1 MPKTANN
8 KRDFNALIVEGI
20 DGSEVSVNV
29 EETNLAIESIE
40 VIVPNKRKVKNIK

>member
-1 MPKTANN
+1 MPKTVNN
-8 KRDFNALIVEGI
+8 KREFNALIAEGI

-40 VIVPNKRKVKNIK
+40 IVVPNKSKVKSNK